1 VPDVDLVIFDCDGV
15 LVDSEPISGRV
26 LAAALTGAG
35 LPTTPAEARRRY
47 QGLQLADVAAR
58 AETEL
63 ADAGL
68 PDGWLAAFVE
78 DRAAV
83 FRRELRPVAGAAT
96 AVEQVKAAG
105 IGVCVASQAGHEKMR
120 LTLGLTGLARLFP
133 DKALFSATSVPRGKP
148 FPDLFLHAAA
158 TMGVDPGR
166 CVVVEDSSSGVAAA
180 LAAGMRAV
188 VYTADP
194 PGQEPPDPAA
204 RPLEALA
211 GLPALLGIA

>member
-1 VPDVDLVIFDCDGV
+1 VPDIDLVIFDCDGV

-26 LAAALTGAG
+26 LADALTAAG
-35 LPTTPAEARRRY
+35 LPTTPAEARTRY
-47 QGLQLADVAAR
+47 QGLQLPEVAAR
-58 AETEL
+58 AEARL
-63 ADAGL
+63 GHGL

-83 FRRELRPVAGAAT
+83 FRRDLRPVAGAAE
-96 AVEQVKAAG
+96 AVEKVTAAG
-105 IGVCVASQAGHEKMR
+105 IGVCVASQAGPEKIR
-120 LTLGLTGLARLFP
+120 LTLSLTGLDRLFP
-133 DKALFSATSVPRGKP
+133 DGALFSAASVPRGKP

-158 TMGVDPGR
+158 TMGADPER

-180 LAAGMRAV
+180 VAAGMRAV

-194 PGQEPPDPAA
+194 PGQAPPDPAA